1 MRLAIYVVSIMMMV
15 MIQFPANR
23 AEAHSQSY
31 GYLDIR
37 LNAQTVSGRFE
48 AAVRDLDRLYRLD
61 SNGDGAITW
70 AELRQREAAVG
81 QAALQTLSL
90 VSLKGQC
97 NLTMKPMLIDNHG
110 GETYAVIPFTSN
122 CDAAAAMTL
131 NYNFL
136 SGLDARH
143 RGLATLTDAQGR
155 VRNFVMATGERNIAL
170 GSGSRG
176 WMAEMAS
183 FAVNGFHHIL
193 IGYDHIL
200 FVLTLL
206 IGTAMLERGRS
217 TRETFLQTA
226 KVITAFT
233 LSHSVTLGL
242 AALGFLVVPTALAE
256 SLIAATIAIAA
267 INNIWPFLTS
277 RLWLV
282 ALVFGLIHG
291 VGFANVLAGIGLPQN
306 NLLPSLLAFNIGVEV
321 GQLAI
326 VVIAL
331 PLIMLVARQHFS
343 RIAMP
348 MANCAITALA
358 LLWLSDRV
366 LGTGLMPF

>member
-15 MIQFPANR
+15 MIQFSANR

-358 LLWLSDRV
+358 LLWLSDRA